1 MKHRTRIAATLL
13 SCGVAT
19 LPIVALP
26 QAVAE
31 TTTQQVT
38 PATQTQA
45 LLYSPQ
51 YDQSDSYL
59 VMVPDERTFYPPIDH
74 SGELPD
80 GTRFSAAPDTP
91 SWIFIGPYGDIS
103 ASPTYDVEPGTYT
116 VNVLVTYPDGSVDT
130 LSQPITVINDYYSS
144 HITGN
149 YFPATQLSWGQEFPS
164 FDLQVPWEP
173 GIAFYMGES
182 SNPAWLSVSNSGWIS
197 GTVPEGTRP
206 GRYDY
211 RVTAYG
217 NYNVQLQ
224 YDGSIIVTE
233 TAGQEGLWYPENLS
247 IEPNGRLEL
256 APPTFANGSKAQGV
270 FSVTA
275 ETPSW
280 VSVASDGSV
289 VLVPGLEV
297 SSGEHKIPLSF
308 VGEDGIKRAVHLTV
322 NLLKYSD
329 LISVSREQASAA
341 ETIPGEAFSY
351 NLVITGNGGSLPAGT
366 ALSLQYS
373 NSDISSVSLSEDGQQ
388 IRVVASTDAPISTG
402 PRASYAYLLLTYPD
416 GSQDSLV
423 APYRVV
429 APPVPEET
437 PEPSSEPV
445 APAPEETSEVA
456 VPTASAEPS
465 ATPTPAESAAAPVA
479 SEEPVVTPTVSESP
493 AESAM
498 PTESAVA
505 PTATATATAEP
516 TATSV
521 VTDAAAALPEV
532 TESVVAPVTPTAVAA
547 SPTSVSSVEP
557 TLLVASQLS
566 VGPLPAYG
574 QPMQGP
580 RVEQANAASQTA
592 QLSEVSSSQA
602 AASPS
607 SSVQQSVQ
615 LALARTGAGDSL
627 TVLSMVGASLFF
639 VGGMALV
646 AVRRQARSK

>member
-1 MKHRTRIAATLL
+1 MKHHTRIAAALL

-31 TTTQQVT
+31 TTAQQVT

-45 LLYSPQ
+45 SLYSPQ

-59 VMVPDERTFYPPIDH
+59 VVVPDQRTFYPPVDY

-103 ASPTYDVEPGTYT
+103 ASPTYDVKSGTYT

-233 TAGQEGLWYPENLS
+233 PAGQEGLWYPENLS
-247 IEPNGRLEL
+247 VEPNGRLEL

-270 FSVTA
+270 FSATA

-289 VLVPGLEV
+289 VLAPGLEV

-308 VGEDGIKRAVHLTV
+308 VGEDGVERAVHLTV

-329 LISVSREQASAA
+329 LISVSREQASVA
-341 ETIPGEAFSY
+341 ETVPGEAFSY

-373 NSDISSVSLSEDGQQ
+373 DSDISSVSLSEDGQQ

-402 PRASYAYLLLTYPD
+402 SWASYAYLLLTYPD

-445 APAPEETSEVA
+445 APTPEETSEVA
-456 VPTASAEPS
+456 VPTASAEPTAAPTSS
-465 ATPTPAESAAAPVA
+465 AEPSVAPTPTESVA
-479 SEEPVVTPTVSESP
+479 VPT
-493 AESAM
+493 A
-498 PTESAVA
+498 SAVA
-505 PTATATATAEP
+505 PTATAEP
-516 TATSV
+516 TATPV

-547 SPTSVSSVEP
+547 SPTSVPSVEP

-566 VGPLPAYG
+566 VGPLPTYG

-580 RVEQANAASQTA
+580 RAEQANAASQTA
-592 QLSEVSSSQA
+592 T
-602 AASPS
+602 SPS
-607 SSVQQSVQ
+607 SSVQQSAQ
-615 LALARTGAGDSL
+615 PALARTGVGDSL
-627 TVLSMVGASLFF
+627 TILSMVGASLFF